1 MIPLNMKFCNSLNE
15 MMMEKKNQKAA
26 VFKDA
31 GPEIDWE
38 GTENFLGW

>member
-15 MMMEKKNQKAA
+15 MIMEKKKNQKAA

-38 GTENFLGW
+38 GTENFLG